1 VVRHALERRHAVCGH
16 SPYVF
21 CSDQG
26 HYVDLKRGFAGA
38 CRRARITNFRQHDLR
53 HTCASW
59 LVMAGVPLPEVR
71 DLLGHSSIKVTE
83 RYAHLAPENLR
94 RAIDS
99 L

>member
-1 VVRHALERRHAVCGH
+1 M
-16 SPYVF
+16 
-21 CSDQG
+21 
-26 HYVDLKRGFAGA
+26 DLKRGFAGA